1 MARRDFY
8 VVAYDIPDDRRR
20 AKLAR
25 LLERYGER
33 VQYSVFEMYLTGE
46 EWVRLWRQVRRLLV
60 EDEDQVRVY
69 RLCNGCRKGV
79 EVWGTGEPTRP
90 PGPVLVI

>member
-20 AKLAR
+20 LRVAR

-33 VQYSVFEMYLTGE
+33 VQYSVFEMYLTRE
-46 EWVRLWRQVRRLLV
+46 EWEGLWRALTRMLV
-60 EDEDQVRVY
+60 EEEDHLRVY
-69 RLCNGCRKGV
+69 RLCLACR
-79 EVWGTGEPTRP
+79 EAIAVWGQGERTCP